1 MNSTTTNTSVTLS
14 TAAKTMTLQNK
25 ILWFVA
31 SILILVAALVSVT
44 TLQSAYQHSN
54 QQLQERFETAKQVL
68 AYKLKN
74 DSQVLRSS
82 LENAAKDFNL
92 KQLVASG
99 MEDPESL
106 RVAMINQQR
115 RTEAS
120 FTLVFDQAQTV
131 MLTTQTS
138 ISSTDIGS
146 VADYVDDRLHLRAI
160 DDRLYLIAAVGMKF
174 LEQQPSYDNWILMGI
189 DLAHLIDSSVVQLTG
204 FNVDVFHQQDHLL
217 STTDQSPAQLAAPT
231 STNLGNSQHLM
242 VNEEDYIAYQFN
254 LEASSPI
261 HFVFT
266 IANQSAFL
274 DFFELAFQLIF
285 EIVVALIAA
294 LLLSVYLSNNIT
306 KPLRALASVAHR
318 IQQGDYQ
325 SPIPEFSTDE
335 AKQLSQAFR
344 GMQDGIQEREKEINQ
359 LAYYDSLTDLPN
371 RNSFIREL
379 QHKVE
384 QKSSGTLAV
393 LMFDLDRFK
402 DINDTIGHHFG
413 DLLLKQIACRMESLR
428 LTNAF
433 YARVGGDEFTI
444 LLSDVAPEEIK
455 PLAKQYIQ
463 LFDLP
468 FTIEG
473 VHLDVDA
480 SFGLAIYPDHSDSAY
495 GMMQCADIAL
505 YKAKG
510 THHKLIEYDVEFDTL
525 SVQRLNLMSELRKAI
540 EENQLQLYYQ
550 PKLCL
555 QTNTVISVECLVR
568 WIHPEHGFISPDDF
582 IPLAEQTGAIR
593 DLTYWAI
600 DTALQQHVA
609 WRNSGIELRFAV
621 NISAVDLVD
630 LSLPAYVAEHLDC
643 YKVDSSHLA
652 LEVTESAL
660 MDDPN
665 AAIKALRMLQR
676 MGISLSIDD
685 FGTGYSSM
693 AYLKQMPVSELKID
707 KAFVLELATNKD
719 DEKIVKSTVDLAH
732 NLGLSVV
739 AEGVEDEA
747 ALSLLR
753 HYHVEYAQ
761 GYHIAR
767 PMKAEDFVGWI
778 TNSDYQKPAHG

>member
-31 SILILVAALVSVT
+31 SILILVATLVSVT

-120 FTLVFDQAQTV
+120 FTLVFNQAQTV

-146 VADYVDDRLHLRAI
+146 VADYADDRLHLRAI

-174 LEQQPSYDNWILMGI
+174 LEQQPGYDNWILMGI
-189 DLAHLIDSSVVQLTG
+189 DLTHLIDSSVVQLTG

-217 STTDQSPAQLAAPT
+217 STTDESPAQLAAPT

-274 DFFELAFQLIF
+274 DFFELAFQLMF

-325 SPIPEFSTDE
+325 SPIPEFSTEE

-444 LLSDVAPEEIK
+444 LLSDVAPEEIQ

-505 YKAKG
+505 YKAKD

-593 DLTYWAI
+593 DLTFWAI

-630 LSLPAYVAEHLDC
+630 LSLPAYVAEHLDR

-660 MDDPN
+660 MDDPD

-753 HYHVEYAQ
+753 HYQVEYAQ

-767 PMKAEDFVGWI
+767 PMKAEDLVGWI

>member
-1 MNSTTTNTSVTLS
+1 MNSTTTNASVTRS
-14 TAAKTMTLQNK
+14 TTATTMTLQNK

-68 AYKLKN
+68 TYKLQN

-82 LENAAKDFNL
+82 LENVVKDFNL

-99 MEDPESL
+99 AEDPESL

-115 RTEAS
+115 RTDAS
-120 FTLVFDQAQTV
+120 FTLVFDQAQTI
-131 MLTTQTS
+131 MMSTQTA
-138 ISSTDIGS
+138 IDSSTIGS
-146 VADYVDDRLHLRAI
+146 VADYTDERLHLQAI
-160 DDRLYLIAAVGMKF
+160 DGRLYLIAAVGMKF
-174 LEQQPSYDNWILMGI
+174 LEQQPGYDNWILMGI

-204 FNVDVFHQQDHLL
+204 FNVDVFHQQAHLL
-217 STTDQSPAQLAAPT
+217 SAAEDSTTQLTTLP
-231 STNLGNSQHLM
+231 STNHESSRHLM
-242 VNEEDYIAYQFN
+242 VDEKDYIAYQFT

-285 EIVVALIAA
+285 EIVIALIAA
-294 LLLSVYLSNNIT
+294 LLLSVYLSRNIT
-306 KPLRALASVAHR
+306 KPLRALASVARR

-325 SPIPEFSTDE
+325 SPIPNFSTE
-335 AKQLSQAFR
+335 EVKQLSQAFR
-344 GMQDGIQEREKEINQ
+344 GMQDGIQEREREINQ

-379 QHKVE
+379 QRKVE
-384 QKSSGTLAV
+384 QGSSETLAV

-413 DLLLKQIACRMESLR
+413 DLLLKQIACRMEALR
-428 LTNAF
+428 LANAF

-444 LLSDVAPEEIK
+444 LLSNVAPEEIP
-455 PLAKQYIQ
+455 PLAQQCIQ
-463 LFDLP
+463 LFDRP

-473 VHLDVDA
+473 IHLDVDA
-480 SFGLAIYPDHSDSAY
+480 SFGLAIYPNHSDSAY

-555 QTNTVISVECLVR
+555 QTDTVISVECLVR
-568 WIHPEHGFISPDDF
+568 WIHPEYGFISPDDF

-600 DTALQQHVA
+600 ETALQQHVE
-609 WRNSGIELRFAV
+609 WRNSGIALRFAV

-630 LSLPAYVAEHLDC
+630 LSLPAYVAEHLDR

-660 MDDPN
+660 MDDPD

-753 HYHVEYAQ
+753 HYQVEYAQ

-767 PMKAEDFVGWI
+767 PMKAEDFLGWI
-778 TNSDYQKPAHG
+778 ANSSYQTVAQG